1 MKNIKDMAVG
11 IILSTAMLFYA
22 VLPSGCNSNEAKD
35 IEQIKDV
42 TEQFVEAFGS
52 GDLQEIRELTEEDFS
67 YSIIDEEN
75 SSILLKIASKTE
87 IKSYE
92 RVEID
97 RKDLTAKARIVI
109 SYIDTADFSK
119 SMTNSYMS
127 EEDYMNEIASYKDRK
142 SANLTLNYIFDEY
155 EGRWIL
161 KEKSA
166 DKYMKLFDRPY
177 YLRVVSL
184 SPQEAS
190 EIFKDVI
197 EELAEGQFVR
207 PEFELDFE
215 KLRVFD
221 DGVYDDPVLSDAIE
235 TFAKAYFSYI
245 VEHGITIEEIDG
257 NPYYVSLK
265 GTAPSKDEILG
276 YLSGEEHAIEYFMA
290 LIRSEN
296 PNSSFTEDEVW
307 SSYYA
312 DIYFDLAKRI
322 PIMNGEDYRIDLL
335 IQYEY
340 GDSPKVE
347 QTYGAILPISEDEVY
362 YASQIS
368 DDQAARCY
376 QKAVESLYLAGEL
389 TQEEY
394 EKYLSNIN
402 TVIGG
407 EPDPDSIIVWE
418 GTENHQN
425 QAINVTEYIP
435 DWSDGTLIYG
445 KSDEDSYGFRMHYS
459 KQPGWLD
466 TAGYCI
472 DDEGITIMVRFDRKF
487 AAGTVLEF
495 DWELNGDNVNGTQTF
510 VVEENGQDTFEFT
523 MPIKHI
529 DHFSTCDFRLWEE
542 GHSHVIAYV
551 QLY

>member
-190 EIFKDVI
+190 EMFKDVI

-207 PEFELDFE
+207 P
-215 KLRVFD
+215 
-221 DGVYDDPVLSDAIE
+221 
-235 TFAKAYFSYI
+235 
-245 VEHGITIEEIDG
+245 
-257 NPYYVSLK
+257 
-265 GTAPSKDEILG
+265 
-276 YLSGEEHAIEYFMA
+276 
-290 LIRSEN
+290 
-296 PNSSFTEDEVW
+296 
-307 SSYYA
+307 
-312 DIYFDLAKRI
+312 
-322 PIMNGEDYRIDLL
+322 
-335 IQYEY
+335 
-340 GDSPKVE
+340 
-347 QTYGAILPISEDEVY
+347 
-362 YASQIS
+362 
-368 DDQAARCY
+368 
-376 QKAVESLYLAGEL
+376 
-389 TQEEY
+389 
-394 EKYLSNIN
+394 
-402 TVIGG
+402 
-407 EPDPDSIIVWE
+407 
-418 GTENHQN
+418 
-425 QAINVTEYIP
+425 
-435 DWSDGTLIYG
+435 
-445 KSDEDSYGFRMHYS
+445 GF
-459 KQPGWLD
+459 
-466 TAGYCI
+466 
-472 DDEGITIMVRFDRKF
+472 
-487 AAGTVLEF
+487 
-495 DWELNGDNVNGTQTF
+495 
-510 VVEENGQDTFEFT
+510 
-523 MPIKHI
+523 
-529 DHFSTCDFRLWEE
+529 
-542 GHSHVIAYV
+542 
-551 QLY
+551 